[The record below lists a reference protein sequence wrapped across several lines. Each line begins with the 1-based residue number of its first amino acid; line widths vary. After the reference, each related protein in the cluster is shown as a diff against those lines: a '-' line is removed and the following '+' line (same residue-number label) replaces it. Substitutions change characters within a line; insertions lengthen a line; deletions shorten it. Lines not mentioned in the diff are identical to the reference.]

1 MNGRTI
7 IVGASVATTA
17 FLERL
22 RESGC
27 RERVTVVD
35 GDLDAPY
42 DRPPLSKQ
50 YLKDGELED
59 IMADW
64 GGLDAQIIRAEAVSL
79 DAGNRLLH
87 LRDVVTDAAST
98 MPYDRLVL
106 ACGAV
111 PARLPFE
118 PQDTLVLRHAN
129 ESRALRDRVSDSTTV
144 TIIGAGAIGV
154 ELASSLRVLGAEVTV
169 LDRAAGPLERLLG
182 GHLMDE
188 VTGWL
193 DEAGVITRWAVG
205 ISRVE
210 HLVDG
215 WEVEIDGGEIVRSDL
230 VVSAVGSRPAIGW
243 LQDSGLLS
251 ENALLVDA
259 VGQVLMEGAPVE
271 DLYAIG
277 DVASRQDGTG
287 TITRTESWAAA
298 REQGERLADHLLGRE
313 PEAPVVPYFWTEV
326 AGRKLQVLG
335 RLHPAG
341 TVDVDFSDPARRS
354 VLYRVDNGD
363 AADAWIGVNA
373 QPKIARLMMS
383 VAA

>member
-22 RESGC
+22 RESGY
-27 RERVTVVD
+27 REHVTVVD

-64 GGLDAQIIRAEAVSL
+64 GDLDAQIVRAEAVSV
-79 DAGNRLLH
+79 DSGNRLLH

-98 MPYDRLVL
+98 MTFDRLVL
-106 ACGAV
+106 ACGAS

-129 ESRALRDRVSDSTTV
+129 ESRALRDQVSGSTTV

-154 ELASSLRVLGAEVTV
+154 ELASSLRALGAEVTV

-182 GHLMDE
+182 GQLQDE

-193 DEAGVITRWAVG
+193 DEAGVITRWGVG

-210 HLVDG
+210 HVADG

-230 VVSAVGSRPAIGW
+230 VVSAVGSKPAIGW

-251 ENALLVDA
+251 GNALLVDA
-259 VGQVLMEGAPVE
+259 VGQVLMEGTPV
-271 DLYAIG
+271 DGLYAIG

-287 TITRTESWAAA
+287 NITRTESWSAA

-335 RLHPAG
+335 RLDPAG
-341 TVDVDFSDPARRS
+341 TVDVDYSDPARGTI
-354 VLYRVDNGD
+354 LYRVDNGD

-373 QPKIARLMMS
+373 QPRIAQLMMS